1 MWKSIRIAINS
12 FEKGWRND
20 ITGFQELHQNKYGQ
34 LIFTKTQMQFN
45 GERVVFST
53 DGVETIGH
61 PYAKNKLANT
71 ALNIKPHAEI
81 N

>member
-1 MWKSIRIAINS
+1 MTLLDFKNYIKTK
-12 FEKGWRND
+12 E
-20 ITGFQELHQNKYGQ
+20 THKYGQ